1 MAISKAWVIVKFKET
16 AMLIFR
22 EIQGMHYWIDK
33 DEKEEWVHVDA
44 CEFYKD
50 VYGKE
55 CKKNFESFEIRV
67 TDDSPAAMIDD
78 VWKELKRRFC

>member
-50 VYGKE
+50 VHGKE
-55 CKKNFESFEIRV
+55 CRKNFESFDIRV
-67 TDDSPAAMIDD
+67 TDDSTAAMIDD

>member
-22 EIQGMHYWIDK
+22 EIQGMHYWIDPK
-33 DEKEEWVHVDA
+33 TSEEWVQVDI

-50 VYGKE
+50 DYGKE
-55 CKKNFESFEIRV
+55 CKRNFESFNINV
-67 TDDSPAAMIDD
+67 NLDSPAAMIDD